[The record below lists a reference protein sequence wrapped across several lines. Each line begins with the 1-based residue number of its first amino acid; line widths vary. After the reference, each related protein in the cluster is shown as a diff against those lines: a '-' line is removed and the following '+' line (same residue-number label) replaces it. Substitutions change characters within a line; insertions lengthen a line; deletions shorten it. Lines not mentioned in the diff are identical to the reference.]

1 MRLASYNVENL
12 FDRAK
17 IMNQTTDGV
26 ARDVLKNFAELNALP
41 CVVSC
46 AGLEVDA
53 VARRVKIGATLIAEG
68 DWLSID
74 GDTGEVFLGQREIV
88 AECPEAALAAIDT
101 WRAGASQKDETALAL
116 VE

>member
-1 MRLASYNVENL
+1 
-12 FDRAK
+12 
-17 IMNQTTDGV
+17 
-26 ARDVLKNFAELNALP
+26 
-41 CVVSC
+41 VSC

-88 AECPEAALAAIDT
+88 AERPEAALAAIDT
-101 WRAGASQKDETALAL
+101 GRAGASQKDETALAL